1 MVILNTFFKNVI
13 LQQSDEMDQV
23 KMKMPVI

>member
-13 LQQSDEMDQV
+13 LQQSGEMDQV